1 MKQLRDQKADIL
13 HFMGVCRIN
22 VNGTLQETRDCLVT
36 ESSFIG
42 KHRFLFITK
51 SKKLVNPKKESS
63 IIVRDLYQH
72 SVKVKILH
80 GAGKFSMPLSLI
92 VKLLYCRSQRT
103 EKENRTRLASHILGN
118 SREKSEPY
126 FDSYLTKE

>member
-1 MKQLRDQKADIL
+1 M
-13 HFMGVCRIN
+13 
-22 VNGTLQETRDCLVT
+22 VT

-80 GAGKFSMPLSLI
+80 GAGRFSMPISLI
-92 VKLLYCRSQRT
+92 VKLLYCRKDR
-103 EKENRTRLASHILGN
+103 KRKSH
-118 SREKSEPY
+118 
-126 FDSYLTKE
+126 